1 MPANPAFPTLSGME
15 HATKSLTDRKIA
27 ACIPAEWDAFVIY
40 SLSKGAYYRADS
52 AFLNGF
58 TAKSEEAAHL
68 WAFNEAKMIA
78 DSLHDCGEDAAIIK
92 ATR

>member
-1 MPANPAFPTLSGME
+1 ME
-15 HATKSLTDRKIA
+15 HAAQSLQDRKIA

-40 SLSKGAYYRADS
+40 SVSKGAYYRADA
-52 AFLNGF
+52 AFTDGF

-68 WAFNEAKMIA
+68 WAFNEASLIA
-78 DSLHDCGEDAAIIK
+78 RNLHDCGEDAAIIK